1 MTDDKIL
8 QVYRKPSVNPVLAGW
23 GFVGSFARCFNIAHM
38 AYMTMEQFRQ
48 IHEEWRQS
56 GLSVQQYCENIGICE
71 GRFYYWKAK
80 LK

>member
-1 MTDDKIL
+1 
-8 QVYRKPSVNPVLAGW
+8 
-23 GFVGSFARCFNIAHM
+23 M

-56 GLSVQQYCENIGICE
+56 GLSVQQYCENIGIRE

-80 LK
+80 VKAEPEPRQGTCRICHRTDRHAVQRGDHRR